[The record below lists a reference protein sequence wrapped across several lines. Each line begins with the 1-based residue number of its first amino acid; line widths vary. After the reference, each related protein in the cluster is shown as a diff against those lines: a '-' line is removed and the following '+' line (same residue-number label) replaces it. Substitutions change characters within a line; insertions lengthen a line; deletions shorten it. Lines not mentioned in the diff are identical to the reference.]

1 MSPLYA
7 LDDAILAHVLSFST
21 ARDVEA
27 MTTASKF
34 VALQLL
40 PQHPEI
46 WRMLFVHRWEQV
58 NFPLN
63 EATEEATNLEIDWR
77 LRQLFKINCT
87 ESRIYQ
93 LLTHSIVPLP
103 SGMDIEETRQ
113 SWGYSDRFHSIVP
126 LEHQKSGANNSADT
140 VTTLA
145 FGGKNFGLDRSVRAN
160 VPFPTSFYLAVFK
173 RRVHDIYH
181 SRKNTFVY
189 QIGATSSGYFEIGDG
204 RYIPCES
211 DREWFPVIGL
221 DSPNIIHVN
230 FGQQPFACDY
240 VIDELFSECTGSG
253 AALARVMLRSANN
266 VLLFS
271 TPQIVVGRRMLT
283 DLGDELLAHVLSYSS
298 PRDIE
303 AMTVASQVVAR
314 DVVPCFPSIWKTIF
328 CRRWEALNFP
338 LDGVAQDEATLE
350 INEHL
355 DALFP
360 SSCTESRKYQL
371 LAHAIIPVPS
381 YADIH
386 ETQRALGY
394 TDAYHRIISLKA
406 PELRESHVVDFALDG
421 GMLGDDRCIRANV
434 PFPMTFHVAVYK
446 ISSED
451 KGRSRPGFEDSMTS
465 IGVVNYRFPLIGKQ
479 PGWTRRSYGYHSD
492 DGCYYHG
499 TPYEQ
504 GRAFGPMFK
513 AGDTVGCGVHANP
526 SSNSMHVFFTHNGEA
541 ISGEDGA
548 YMECEQRNWYPAVG
562 LDAYDALH
570 VNFGQEPF
578 VHSGITGELFETCCG
593 MASIIS
599 QHLQWHSIS
608 DVDGESLSEGET
620 SDDAFGSDLSDEE
633 LSARLFMRILAMRR
647 AGMDLDIGMDMDT
660 DMGGS

>member
-63 EATEEATNLEIDWR
+63 EATEGATNLEIDWR

-93 LLTHSIVPLP
+93 LLTHSIAPLP

-126 LEHQKSGANNSADT
+126 LEHQKSGVNNSAGT

-160 VPFPTSFYLAVFK
+160 VPFPTSFYLAWKPCGPRFGVGDIVGCGIRSCTRGTE
-173 RRVHDIYH
+173 RRVFFTHNSKHI
-181 SRKNTFVY
+181 
-189 QIGATSSGYFEIGDG
+189 TSPHLPGDG

-230 FGQQPFACDY
+230 FGQQPFACD
-240 VIDELFSECTGSG
+240 
-253 AALARVMLRSANN
+253 
-266 VLLFS
+266 
-271 TPQIVVGRRMLT
+271 
-283 DLGDELLAHVLSYSS
+283 
-298 PRDIE
+298 
-303 AMTVASQVVAR
+303 
-314 DVVPCFPSIWKTIF
+314 
-328 CRRWEALNFP
+328 
-338 LDGVAQDEATLE
+338 
-350 INEHL
+350 
-355 DALFP
+355 
-360 SSCTESRKYQL
+360 SCTESRKYQL

-451 KGRSRPGFEDSMTS
+451 KGQGRSRPGF
-465 IGVVNYRFPLIGKQ
+465 
-479 PGWTRRSYGYHSD
+479 
-492 DGCYYHG
+492 
-499 TPYEQ
+499 EQ

-513 AGDTVGCGVHANP
+513 AGDTVGCGVHVNP